1 MSRKRT
7 AKATEFGFR
16 FLEQDARMVPIDS
29 ICQHE
34 RNVNQADLG
43 ALLQSVEANGFYGFV
58 VVQKST
64 GKILAGN
71 HRWRLAKEQGATE
84 IPASFI
90 DVDDQAAL
98 RILLADNRLA
108 RLGFDDSDALVDLLQ
123 SIRND
128 QGSLLGTGFDD
139 VALQELLDELGRD
152 SPGGWKQATLDGDGR
167 TFEQIKAER
176 VGVAA

>member
-1 MSRKRT
+1 MSRQPRVT
-7 AKATEFGFR
+7 ASGFR
-16 FLEQDARMVPIDS
+16 FLEQDARIVPIDS
-29 ICQHE
+29 ICPHE

-43 ALLQSVEANGFYGFV
+43 ALLQSVEVNGFYGFI

-71 HRWRLAKEQGATE
+71 HRWRLAKEQGATD
-84 IPASFI
+84 IPVAFI

-108 RLGFDDSDALVDLLQ
+108 RLGFGDSDALADLLQ

-139 VALQELLDELGRD
+139 IALQELLDALSRD
-152 SPGGWKQATLDGDGR
+152 SLGGGLCDED
-167 TFEQIKAER
+167 
-176 VGVAA
+176 AAPAPPQT